1 MRVSPAN
8 PNVDNRQKNCCGTRT
23 SSQFKKKQMTEVM
36 VIAGGDLQ
44 CNKVCTFNKVSLHIL
59 KTQYHIMGEEF

>member
-1 MRVSPAN
+1 
-8 PNVDNRQKNCCGTRT
+8 
-23 SSQFKKKQMTEVM
+23 M

-59 KTQYHIMGEEF
+59 KSHVKNFEFSIFIRREHQYMIYTSVFIYI